1 MGHAALDELLAIA
14 GRAPQE
20 DDEVVIEGADPVLP
34 TAYRIGE
41 AGAAAIAATGVAVS
55 DLWKLRTGR
64 RQRVTVGVRAAAAAM
79 RSARYLRVLDREAGS
94 GPANPITGHYAARDG
109 RWIYL
114 HCNFPHHRAG
124 ALALL
129 ECEDDR
135 EAVRASVG
143 RWDAEALED
152 ALAKVQLCGGVVRTA
167 DEWRAHPQGKAVA
180 ALPLLEVIKIG
191 ESPPEPFGE
200 GERPLWGIRV
210 LDLTRVLAGP
220 TCARTLAE
228 HGADVLRISAAHLPS
243 FEALVMDTGHGKR
256 SAHLDLRDEQ
266 DASRMRELVREGDIF
281 SQAYR
286 PGALDRLGFSAE
298 ALAVLRPG
306 IVYVSLSAFGHE
318 GPWRD
323 RRGWDSLVQNV
334 SGIVADHAV
343 DGQPRLMP
351 AQPIDYTTGYLGAFG
366 ALVALARRAS
376 EGGSYL
382 VRVSLAQTGRWISD
396 RGRVDEAAVAAQPP
410 DLPDDEI
417 AKLTVESETPF
428 GRLRH
433 LAPVVQLSET
443 PARWERPAAPLG
455 SSEPMWLS

>member
-1 MGHAALDELLAIA
+1 
-14 GRAPQE
+14 
-20 DDEVVIEGADPVLP
+20 
-34 TAYRIGE
+34 
-41 AGAAAIAATGVAVS
+41 
-55 DLWKLRTGR
+55 
-64 RQRVTVGVRAAAAAM
+64 
-79 RSARYLRVLDREAGS
+79 
-94 GPANPITGHYAARDG
+94 
-109 RWIYL
+109 
-114 HCNFPHHRAG
+114 
-124 ALALL
+124 
-129 ECEDDR
+129 
-135 EAVRASVG
+135 
-143 RWDAEALED
+143 
-152 ALAKVQLCGGVVRTA
+152 
-167 DEWRAHPQGKAVA
+167 
-180 ALPLLEVIKIG
+180 VIKIG

-200 GERPLWGIRV
+200 GERPLSGIRV

-228 HGADVLRISAAHLPS
+228 HGADVLRIAAAHLPS

-266 DASRMRELVREGDIF
+266 DASRMRELMREGDIF

-298 ALAVLRPG
+298 ALAALRPG

-334 SGIVADHAV
+334 SGIVAEHAV

-351 AQPIDYTTGYLGAFG
+351 AQPIDYLTGYLGAFG
-366 ALVALARRAS
+366 ALLALARRARD
-376 EGGSYL
+376 GGSYL
-382 VRVSLAQTGRWISD
+382 VRVSLAQTGRWISE
-396 RGRVDEAAVAAQPP
+396 RGRVEQAVAAAQPP
-410 DLPDDEI
+410 DLPDDEL
-417 AKLTVESETPF
+417 AKLTMESETPF

-455 SSEPMWLS
+455 SSEPVWLS